1 MMKRF
6 LLQMSVTMLWRAIPT
21 ARSWTSTRPIAS
33 KPFLW
38 SIRQAHISINF
49 DPGRLGFK
57 LKFIC
62 LKTKSKF
69 VFASQPILFS
79 NFQDADTI
87 FWKKCFAYYMLAAA
101 STFTISLERSGS
113 VPNVTDPEHWGVHTY
128 CFDIGVPALV
138 HSPPLP
144 PFFTD
149 ICCFRNYY
157 ALLIS
162 TILFVVLQKAI
173 FYMKHIRYY
182 RPQKREERLCQGW
195 DCRIVCGY
203 LWIC

>member
-49 DPGRLGFK
+49 DPGRLGFE

-113 VPNVTDPEHWGVHTY
+113 VPNVTDPEHWGVHSY
-128 CFDIGVPALV
+128 FFDIGMPALV
-138 HSPPLP
+138 QSPPS
-144 PFFTD
+144 FFTD
-149 ICCFRNYY
+149 FYCFRNYY
-157 ALLIS
+157 ALMIS
-162 TILFVVLQKAI
+162 RVPYYLLCYKKQYSTWSI
-173 FYMKHIRYY
+173 FFIEGL
-182 RPQKREERLCQGW
+182 KRERRGSAKGK
-195 DCRIVCGY
+195 IAG
-203 LWIC
+203 